1 MKIYDEAINV
11 LMSEIKKY
19 VQIITKNLDFDR
31 TYTGIVSA
39 VNSDGYTVKYN
50 GTDIKIKTSA
60 TNVLNI
66 NDIVKFCV
74 PCGNKRKAYL
84 IPEISLSTNNNGDSN
99 VSDSHINNGSIHVS
113 STDRTNWNNAKKHA
127 DSAHAPSDAQKNQNA
142 FSNVK
147 VGTTTVTADI
157 TTDTLEIAAG
167 TGISVAGDATND
179 KVTITNSG
187 VRSIATGTSNG
198 TISVNTNGT
207 SVNVAVKG
215 LGSAAYT
222 ASTAYDASGTAQTKA
237 NAALSSA
244 KTYTDTAISN
254 LINSAPTTLDT
265 LGEIATAMEENA
277 DVVSA
282 LEEAIGK
289 KENVG
294 HTHNYAGSSSAGG
307 AATSANKINT
317 DAGNET
323 NPVYFANGI
332 PVKTKYTLGKSV
344 PSDAKFTDTVYTHPT
359 HTQRESGLYKIT
371 VDAYGHV
378 YAVSNVTKDDITS
391 LGIPSENSTYTA
403 AGTNLG
409 LVKSG
414 GDVTISNGQITVN
427 DDSHNHVVSNIDG
440 LSDTLNGK
448 VPTTRKINGKVLSK
462 DISLSASDV
471 GATTEQDVLSLI
483 LNNVGGY
490 KIEKVPTLPSSP
502 DAKTIYL
509 VTG

>member
-113 STDRTNWNNAKKHA
+113 STDRTNWNNAKKHT

-147 VGTTTVTADI
+147 VGTTTIAADS
-157 TTDTLEIAAG
+157 TTDTLELVGSNVTI
-167 TGISVAGDATND
+167 TPDATND
-179 KVTITNSG
+179 KVTIAVADGSTNTKGIVQLTNST
-187 VRSIATGTSNG
+187 SSTSTTTAATPN
-198 TISVNTNGT
+198 SVK
-207 SVNVAVKG
+207 S
-215 LGSAAYT
+215 
-222 ASTAYDASGTAQTKA
+222 AYDLANQAKTNAETAQSKA
-237 NAALSSA
+237 DNAYSLAEDKS
-244 KTYTDTAISN
+244 D
-254 LINSAPTTLDT
+254 IN
-265 LGEIATAMEENA
+265 
-277 DVVSA
+277 
-282 LEEAIGK
+282 
-289 KENVG
+289 

-317 DAGNET
+317 DAGKET

-359 HTQRESGLYKIT
+359 HTQRGSGLYKIT

-403 AGTNLG
+403 AGTNFG